1 MKKELGIY
9 LHIPFCKKK
18 CYYCDFVSYADKLLY
33 QERYIN
39 ALLSEIESQKDI
51 LKECNI
57 TTIYIGGG
65 TPSIIDVKY
74 IKLVINK
81 LNEILNFNNSNI
93 EIDKS
98 NLLDNNEKDLLNNN
112 EKDLL
117 NIENLNLIKKPI
129 EITIE
134 LNPGTVTKEKL
145 EQYYNLGINRLSI
158 GLQSTQDKLLK
169 QIGRIHTYSEFL
181 QTYKLAREIG
191 FKNINIDL
199 MIGLPNQSI
208 EDIKETV
215 ENIINLNPE
224 HISVYSLIVEQGTKI
239 AELIDSGDLKLPDED
254 LERMEYS
261 YVKNKLELAG
271 FKQYEISNFAKEN
284 YYSKHNVNC
293 WKQKEYIG
301 FGISAHSYY
310 ENIRFSNTEDFNKYI
325 NSGYS
330 DFEKFNIKN
339 LLKNINCSELEEET
353 IIENQELSRA
363 KIIKYIELESKGLK
377 TIHEIQTTEEKQKE
391 YMLLGLRMLEGVSI
405 SEFKQ
410 KFGENPIYLFR
421 ESLSKLVEEELIK
434 IDLDNIFLTR
444 KGLDLAN
451 LVWEEFV

>member
-74 IKLVINK
+74 IKLVMDK
-81 LNEILNFNNSNI
+81 LDEILNFNSPNI

-301 FGISAHSYY
+301 FGISAHSYF

-325 NSGYS
+325 DSGYS